1 MKGEDMATGKFTEEM
16 KAEFHAVDGAFTSFT
31 DEEVRKK
38 TFNVKAVIR
47 KLLEKYIGK
56 ENIPRVN
63 VTEKQ
68 TIEFKVCEKSKGNFS
83 DRIEIPCKYS
93 KKSSDEMSIYFNTTH
108 IDGFQIAPWDYWYV
122 YFKEEENVP
131 YIGVLSRDVW
141 EGMYDIDDI
150 DESEIQGNKHL
161 EVTYQVPVDQLSII
175 EEEAPSFQNKPI
187 GNIDSVTNSIS
198 PEESALRQKNRKIM
212 GNRGEEIAVEIE
224 KRRLSKLGREDLI
237 GRIIPVGKKKDGLG
251 YDVRSVDVDDNNM
264 THDIFIEVKATSGD
278 IDRPFDISRREL
290 KVSQRFRE
298 YYYLYRIYNLRENS
312 SDVRFYKV
320 KGALDDNYDLEATGY
335 RAYKKTDQDEV

>member
-1 MKGEDMATGKFTEEM
+1 M
-16 KAEFHAVDGAFTSFT
+16 
-31 DEEVRKK
+31 
-38 TFNVKAVIR
+38 
-47 KLLEKYIGK
+47 
-56 ENIPRVN
+56 
-63 VTEKQ
+63 
-68 TIEFKVCEKSKGNFS
+68 
-83 DRIEIPCKYS
+83 
-93 KKSSDEMSIYFNTTH
+93 
-108 IDGFQIAPWDYWYV
+108 
-122 YFKEEENVP
+122 
-131 YIGVLSRDVW
+131 
-141 EGMYDIDDI
+141 
-150 DESEIQGNKHL
+150 
-161 EVTYQVPVDQLSII
+161 PVDQLSII